1 MEYPRQ
7 EYWSVLPFPSPEDL
21 PNPWIEPRSP
31 ALQVDS
37 LLSEPSG
44 KPYINT
50 FVSRIDSQVAL
61 TIKNMPA
68 NIGDTRSLGREDPM
82 DKEMAPTPVFLPGK
96 SQGQRSLADYS
107 PRGCKKSDMTEHTYT
122 QKQNCK
128 IYLFSLNDP
137 SINWKFL
144 GFQQP

>member
-1 MEYPRQ
+1 MEFPRQ

-50 FVSRIDSQVAL
+50 FVRIDSQVAL

-107 PRGCKKSDMTEHTYT
+107 PRGCKKSDMTERLVLS
-122 QKQNCK
+122 
-128 IYLFSLNDP
+128 LFFVISLRRKVSLCLENTD
-137 SINWKFL
+137 
-144 GFQQP
+144 

>member
-1 MEYPRQ
+1 MSNHSLLQ
-7 EYWSVLPFPSPEDL
+7 GIFLTQGF
-21 PNPWIEPRSP
+21 NPRSP

-50 FVSRIDSQVAL
+50 FVRIDSQVAL

-96 SQGQRSLADYS
+96 SQGQRSLAD
-107 PRGCKKSDMTEHTYT
+107 C
-122 QKQNCK
+122 
-128 IYLFSLNDP
+128 SL
-137 SINWKFL
+137 
-144 GFQQP
+144 